1 MITDKLNTFMT
12 MIMPSTQVVNSVTV
26 NKNNVQEF
34 VEHKTIEYPN
44 GQVVH
49 DTVTVSLKT
58 LGANVDILV

>member
-34 VEHKTIEYPN
+34 VEHKTTEYPN

-49 DTVTVSLKT
+49 DTAKVSLKT